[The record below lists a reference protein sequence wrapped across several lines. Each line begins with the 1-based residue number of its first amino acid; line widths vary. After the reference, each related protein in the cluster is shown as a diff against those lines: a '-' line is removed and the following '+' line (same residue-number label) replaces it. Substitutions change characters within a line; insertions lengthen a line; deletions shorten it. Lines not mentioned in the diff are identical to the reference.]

1 MRLLSHIGDI
11 LAIPFF
17 ALMVF
22 YFYNMEDKSVVEN
35 ILYVFSISGL
45 ILDIFFTYVFLCKRN
60 KNICLL

>member
-22 YFYNMEDKSVVEN
+22 YFYNIEDKSVVEN
-35 ILYVFSISGL
+35 ILYVFSIGGL
-45 ILDIFFTYVFLCKRN
+45 ILDIFFTYAFLCKRN
-60 KNICLL
+60 KSICLL

>member
-17 ALMVF
+17 TLMVF

-60 KNICLL
+60 KSICLL

>member
-60 KNICLL
+60 KSICLL